1 MKLLVFLVA
10 AVFIS
15 SSYSQDNTNP
25 YDVQVTVSPIGERLQ
40 INASYAVPINICG
53 AYSFITD
60 YEASKNIPGIIDA
73 KIVSRLGNKVRVRRV
88 IEEEILFFP
97 VQLKS
102 VVEYTEVPYQLLS
115 FEQISGDA
123 KFYKGTWK
131 LLTDKDKTV
140 FKYDSLVELDSVIPS
155 FVISYFI
162 KNNIRNRFEVMA
174 KKAAQHKAVEV
185 GTCK

>member
-1 MKLLVFLVA
+1 MKLFFFLVT

-15 SSYSQDNTNP
+15 PAYAQENTNL

-40 INASYAVPINICG
+40 INASYAVPINICS

-73 KIVSRLGNKVRVRRV
+73 KIISRLGNKVRVRRV
-88 IEEEILFFP
+88 IEEEILFFH
-97 VQLKS
+97 VQLRS

-140 FKYDSLVELDSVIPS
+140 FKYDSVVELDSVIPS

-174 KKAAQHKAVEV
+174 KKAAQHKTVEV
-185 GTCK
+185 GAYK

>member
-1 MKLLVFLVA
+1 MKLFAFLMT
-10 AVFIS
+10 AVVLS
-15 SSYSQDNTNP
+15 SAYAQESANP
-25 YDVQVTVSPIGERLQ
+25 FDVQVTVSPLGERLQ
-40 INASYAVPINICG
+40 INASYAVPINICS
-53 AYSFITD
+53 AYAFITD

-140 FKYDSLVELDSVIPS
+140 FKYDSVVELDSVVPS

-174 KKAAQHKAVEV
+174 KKAVQHKAVEV
-185 GTCK
+185 GSCK

>member
-1 MKLLVFLVA
+1 MT

-15 SSYSQDNTNP
+15 PGYSQENTNP
-25 YDVQVTVSPIGERLQ
+25 FDVQVTVSPLGERLQ
-40 INASYAVPINICG
+40 INASYSVPINICS
-53 AYSFITD
+53 AYAFITD

-73 KIVSRLGNKVRVRRV
+73 KIVLRLGNKVRVRRV

-102 VVEYTEVPYQLLS
+102 IVEYTEVPYQLLS

-131 LLTDKDKTV
+131 LLTDKDKIV
-140 FKYDSLVELDSVIPS
+140 FKYDSVVELDSIIPS
-155 FVISYFI
+155 LVISYFI

-174 KKAAQHKAVEV
+174 KKAAQYKAVEV
-185 GTCK
+185 GACK